1 MVLKLQLFSKIQRPV
16 FFKDTLTC
24 TNQTENDLNNMSR
37 LDLSNACWRQLKLH
51 ILSDFS
57 TQE

>member
-24 TNQTENDLNNMSR
+24 TNQTENDLNNISR

-51 ILSDFS
+51 ILSDF
-57 TQE
+57 